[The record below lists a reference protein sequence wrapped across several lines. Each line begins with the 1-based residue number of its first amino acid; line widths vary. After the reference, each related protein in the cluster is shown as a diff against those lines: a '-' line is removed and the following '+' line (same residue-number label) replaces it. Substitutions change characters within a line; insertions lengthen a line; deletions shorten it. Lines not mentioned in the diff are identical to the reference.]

1 MTKLPSFLSGMFPGG
16 KKGAGTAATGKAT
29 TAPAP
34 PRPPP
39 RPSEKTAPPG
49 SQSLTKAYRPEIQS
63 SHVITR
69 DVLQEAIQ
77 NVANAA
83 EPWDP
88 SEYVGQTLLQE
99 AVRNHG
105 RVDLM
110 QKKNGE
116 KIAVK
121 RMPTRWVREGPI
133 EFNEQ
138 YPTASERPWVDIGL
152 VRYLNSIQYP
162 FACELF
168 GVFRDEETTY
178 VAASLATKGDLFTWC
193 DQDPPPGL
201 KREAVMLPIVG
212 QILVAVR
219 WLHDLGVA
227 HRDLSLEN
235 ILLSEQGG
243 TQQVKLIDFG
253 MATVNRIC
261 KKEVRGKQ
269 SYQAPEMHG
278 SEPYDA
284 FLTDEFAV
292 GVSIF
297 AMAVQDYPWTSTK
310 KSSCQLF
317 EYIATFGLIKFLKKR
332 KLRKGTEHLAEVMSP
347 ELIQL
352 IDAMVQLDAKNRLSL
367 GEACFN
373 GEARRS
379 VWEEPWIQAFQGP

>member
-16 KKGAGTAATGKAT
+16 RKSGGKRPSDTG
-29 TAPAP
+29 APAP
-34 PRPPP
+34 PRSSKM
-39 RPSEKTAPPG
+39 SEKEKFPPATH
-49 SQSLTKAYRPEIQS
+49 SIKPFRPETH
-63 SHVITR
+63 SHAITR
-69 DVLQEAIQ
+69 DVLQEAIES
-77 NVANAA
+77 VASATQ
-83 EPWDP
+83 PWDP
-88 SEYVGQTLLQE
+88 SEFVGQTLLQE

-105 RVDLM
+105 QVDLM
-110 QKKNGE
+110 TKKNGE
-116 KIAVK
+116 KMAVK
-121 RMPTRWVREGPI
+121 RMPNRWVREGPI

-162 FACELF
+162 YACQLF
-168 GVFRDEETTY
+168 GVFRDDETTY
-178 VAASLATKGDLFTWC
+178 VAAALATQGDLFSWC
-193 DQDPPPGL
+193 DRDPKPGPA
-201 KREAVMLPIVG
+201 REAVMLPVVG
-212 QILVAVR
+212 QIFVAVR

-235 ILLSEQGG
+235 ILLTEAEG

-278 SEPYDA
+278 SDAYDA
-284 FLTDEFAV
+284 FLADEFAL

-310 KSSCQLF
+310 KGSCQLF
-317 EYIATFGLIKFLKKR
+317 EYISTFGLMKFLKKR
-332 KLRKGTEHLAEVMSP
+332 KLRKGSEHLSEVMSP
-347 ELIQL
+347 ELIQM
-352 IDAMVQLDAKNRLSL
+352 IDCMLQLDPSTRLCL
-367 GEACFN
+367 GEACFS

-379 VWEEPWIQAFQGP
+379 VWDEVWIQSFQGP